1 MKLTLQALQILD
13 AVARTGS
20 FAGAAAE
27 LGRVP
32 SALSYQI
39 RAIEQVVDVLI
50 FDRRRH
56 RAKLTP
62 AGAELLREGRC
73 LLDAAASLQQRVQ
86 KIASGWEAEIR
97 IAIDALVP
105 LHLLQPLLVR
115 LYAACAVQTSS
126 RSAVPA
132 DHEIAGRPPAERVPV
147 TTRVRLSSET
157 LRGCWQA
164 VAAGRADIAVGVVGE
179 APAGRIYR
187 QRRLGG
193 IAELFVLAPTHPL
206 AACAEPINT
215 STVAAHRAIALADSA
230 RDLPSRT
237 LGLDENQDRLIVPDL
252 ASKLNALIAGLG
264 AGWLPEYLARPA
276 LAQGAL
282 VARQLEDPKP
292 RSLHSLVWQEARPGR
307 ALRWWIDA
315 LSDAQAWAPGVFSE
329 P

>member
-39 RAIEQVVDVLI
+39 RAIEHELDVLI
-50 FDRRRH
+50 YDRRGH

-62 AGAELLREGRC
+62 AGGELLREGRL
-73 LLDAAASLQQRVQ
+73 LLDAAAGLQHRVQ
-86 KIASGWEAEIR
+86 QVASGWETEIR
-97 IAIDALVP
+97 IAIDTLVP
-105 LHLLQPLLVR
+105 FELLQPLLVKF
-115 LYAACAVQTSS
+115 YAACAAQGALGRSS
-126 RSAVPA
+126 SHGAAA
-132 DHEIAGRPPAERVPV
+132 DHVQVERVGV

-157 LRGCWQA
+157 LRGCWEA
-164 VAAGRADIAVGVVGE
+164 VAAGRADLAVGAVGD
-179 APAGRIYR
+179 APAGRTYR
-187 QRRLGG
+187 QRRLGE

-206 AACAEPINT
+206 AGHAEPIDAT
-215 STVAAHRAIALADSA
+215 TVAAYRSIALADSS
-230 RDLPSRT
+230 RDLPART

-264 AGWLPEYLARPA
+264 AGWLPEYMAGSALAR
-276 LAQGAL
+276 GAL
-282 VARQLEDPKP
+282 VARQLEEPKP
-292 RSLHSLVWQEARPGR
+292 RSLHALVWKEARPGR

-315 LSDAQAWAPGVFSE
+315 LTDAQAWAPGVFTVL
-329 P
+329 